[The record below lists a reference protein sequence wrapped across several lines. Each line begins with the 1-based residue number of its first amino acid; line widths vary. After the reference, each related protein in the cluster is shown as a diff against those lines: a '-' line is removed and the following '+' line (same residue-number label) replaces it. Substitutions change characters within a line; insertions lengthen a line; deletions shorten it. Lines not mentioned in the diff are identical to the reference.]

1 MSRQILIKISF
12 LEPAI
17 WKRVLNV
24 MIVSSPAQYR
34 SKMKGELHLFQL
46 FPRRG
51 KEDVICLNPA
61 VQRRSKSQKFLVNV
75 SKQ

>member
-1 MSRQILIKISF
+1 MSRQILIEISF

-34 SKMKGELHLFQL
+34 SKMKGVLHLCPTFLSKWQK
-46 FPRRG
+46 RRRIFKPSG
-51 KEDVICLNPA
+51 TAEK
-61 VQRRSKSQKFLVNV
+61 
-75 SKQ
+75 